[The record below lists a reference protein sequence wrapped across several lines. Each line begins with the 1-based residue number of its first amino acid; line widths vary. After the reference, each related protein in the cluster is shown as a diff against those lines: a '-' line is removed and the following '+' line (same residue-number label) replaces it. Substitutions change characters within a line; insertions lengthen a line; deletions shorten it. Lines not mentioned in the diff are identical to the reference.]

1 MAEILIDGREFRN
14 TLGHFGSGVVI
25 VTGML
30 KGVPAGFSAQS
41 FSSLSLDP
49 PLVLL
54 CPARTSTSW
63 PKVREAGRFC
73 VNILAEDQ
81 KSICDVFAKTGIDKF
96 AALKWRPGI
105 TGSPVIDGVLAY
117 IDCDL
122 YAEHDGG
129 DHTIVVGKVVDIAI
143 LDRSRGPL
151 MFFRGGYGKFGA
163 LQ

>member
-14 TLGHFGSGVVI
+14 TLSHFGSGVVI

-30 KGVPAGFSAQS
+30 SGVPAGFSAQS

-63 PKVREAGRFC
+63 PKLRQSGRFC

-81 KSICDVFAKTGIDKF
+81 RSVCDVFAKTGIDKF
-96 AALKWRPGI
+96 TALTWRKGI
-105 TGSPVIDGVLAY
+105 TGSPVLDGVLAY

-143 LDRSRGPL
+143 LDRTRGPL
-151 MFFRGGYGKFGA
+151 IFFRGGYGRFDA
-163 LQ
+163 L

>member
-14 TLGHFGSGVVI
+14 TLGQFGSGVVI

-54 CPARTSTSW
+54 CPARTSSSW
-63 PKVREAGRFC
+63 PRVREAGRFC
-73 VNILAEDQ
+73 INILAEDQ

-96 AALKWRPGI
+96 ASLKWRPGI

-129 DHTIVVGKVVDIAI
+129 DHTIVVGRVVDIAI

-151 MFFRGGYGKFGA
+151 MFFRGAYGKFGA
-163 LQ
+163 L

>member
-14 TLGHFGSGVVI
+14 TLSHFGSGVVI
-25 VTGML
+25 VTGMFN
-30 KGVPAGFSAQS
+30 GVPAGFSAQS

-63 PKVREAGRFC
+63 PKLRQSGRFC

-81 KSICDVFAKTGIDKF
+81 RPVCDVFAKTGIDKF
-96 AALKWRPGI
+96 TALTWRKGI
-105 TGSPVIDGVLAY
+105 TGSPVLDGVLAY

-151 MFFRGGYGKFGA
+151 IFFRGGYGRFDA
-163 LQ
+163 L

>member
-30 KGVPAGFSAQS
+30 NGVPAGLSAQS

-63 PKVREAGRFC
+63 PKLRESGKFC
-73 VNILAEDQ
+73 INILAEDQ
-81 KSICDVFAKTGIDKF
+81 QPICDVFAKTGIDKF
-96 AALKWRPGI
+96 TALTWRPGI

-122 YAEHDGG
+122 HAEHDGG
-129 DHTIVVGKVVDIAI
+129 DHTIVVGRVVDIAI

-151 MFFRGGYGKFGA
+151 LFFRGGYGKFGA
-163 LQ
+163 L

>member
-14 TLGHFGSGVVI
+14 TLSHFGSGVVI

-30 KGVPAGFSAQS
+30 NGVPAGLSAQS

-63 PKVREAGRFC
+63 PKLRESGKFC
-73 VNILAEDQ
+73 INILAEDQ
-81 KSICDVFAKTGIDKF
+81 KPICDVFAKTGIDKF
-96 AALKWRPGI
+96 AALTWRPGI

-122 YAEHDGG
+122 HSEHDGG

-151 MFFRGGYGKFGA
+151 LFFRGGYGKFGA
-163 LQ
+163 L

>member
-14 TLGHFGSGVVI
+14 TLGQFGSGVVI

-30 KGVPAGFSAQS
+30 NGEPAGFAAQS

-63 PKVREAGRFC
+63 PKVRESGKFC

-81 KSICDVFAKTGIDKF
+81 KAVCDVFAKTGIDKF

-143 LDRSRGPL
+143 LDRTRGPL

-163 LQ
+163 L

>member
-1 MAEILIDGREFRN
+1 MPEILIDGREFRN
-14 TLGHFGSGVVI
+14 TLGQFGSGVVI

-30 KGVPAGFSAQS
+30 NGAPAGFAAQS

-63 PKVREAGRFC
+63 PKVRESGKFC

-81 KSICDVFAKTGIDKF
+81 KVVCDVFAKTGIDKF

-163 LQ
+163 L

>member
-1 MAEILIDGREFRN
+1 MAEILIDGREFRS
-14 TLGHFGSGVVI
+14 TLGHFGTGVVI

-30 KGVPAGFSAQS
+30 NGVPAGFSAQS

-49 PLVLL
+49 PLILL

-63 PKVREAGRFC
+63 PKLRASGRFC

-81 KSICDVFAKTGIDKF
+81 RAVCDVFAKTGIDKF
-96 AALKWRPGI
+96 TALSWRPGI
-105 TGSPVIDGVLAY
+105 TGSPVLDGVLAY

-143 LDRSRGPL
+143 LDRARGPL
-151 MFFRGGYGKFGA
+151 IFFRGGYGRFGA
-163 LQ
+163 I

>member
-1 MAEILIDGREFRN
+1 MVEILIDGREFRN
-14 TLGHFGSGVVI
+14 TLRHFGRGVVI

-30 KGVPAGFSAQS
+30 NGVPAGLSAQS

-63 PKVREAGRFC
+63 PKLRESGKFC
-73 VNILAEDQ
+73 INILAEDQ
-81 KSICDVFAKTGIDKF
+81 QPICDVFAKTGIDKF
-96 AALKWRPGI
+96 TALKWRPGI

-122 YAEHDGG
+122 HAEHDGG
-129 DHTIVVGKVVDIAI
+129 DHTIVVGRVVDIAI

-151 MFFRGGYGKFGA
+151 LFFRGGYGKFGA
-163 LQ
+163 L